1 MRKLTGFWGL
11 VTAYWVS
18 SRWAEAWA
26 LTIVV
31 FGLTTLL
38 SKASVWVATSSA
50 DFLAAL
56 ANFHRAE
63 AGVDPA
69 EVLLMAA
76 AALVGIY
83 AARACGVALRHFL
96 SSTLHRR
103 ARAWLVGR
111 FDAAILADER
121 IAFDLM
127 SDRSETAR
135 GARLPD
141 AIDQRLDECSIGLY
155 GGLIGLTMGLWG
167 AVTSVWFVSAA
178 ILERSQPVPQLDRWG
193 ASANAWIEAEFG
205 PGLAARIDLVPGDY
219 GTALLVAGLILLY
232 VPAIT
237 WIAWRLGRIIERLKL
252 QRQRRDGAWRGELG
266 GLLHR
271 VGQIAA
277 SRGERAQ
284 RRINTRLY
292 GALDRTWSRQNG
304 LGAGMMLFTDLYNFL
319 SHRMLAYLPALP
331 AFMAGHMSFKTFA
344 ASSELTAGLIGDL
357 SWFINVMPEIAT
369 LRANAGRLTE
379 LAAAVERVRARQ
391 DFYAETGISR
401 FERSRDAK
409 DALVEIGGLALCH
422 RGHDAT
428 PFVEVPRL
436 RLGRGDRIYLRGA
449 NGSGKSSI
457 LKAVAGLWPYGEGR
471 VALAGGAR
479 MFFAGQEPDLP
490 ERMSLKTLVCYPDP
504 AEKHADLVVARVL
517 FRAGLQDFVT
527 EMHHDLYH
535 GKTWRTVFS
544 GGQKQRLVLARILLM
559 RPDILLLDEATS
571 ALDVNASVD
580 FHDALC
586 EELPKTAVIA
596 VLHGETLPYDP
607 DGRPFYS
614 AVLDIAQGVGR
625 VRPVMPPSLAA
636 ARHAAE

>member
-1 MRKLTGFWGL
+1 M
-11 VTAYWVS
+11 
-18 SRWAEAWA
+18 
-26 LTIVV
+26 TIVV

-56 ANFHRAE
+56 ANFHRPE

-69 EVLLMAA
+69 ELLLMAA

-103 ARAWLVGR
+103 ARAWLIGR
-111 FDAAILADER
+111 FDAAMLADER
-121 IAFDLM
+121 IALDLM

-135 GARLPD
+135 GARMPD
-141 AIDQRLDECSIGLY
+141 AIDQRIDECSIGLY

-178 ILERSQPVPQLDRWG
+178 ILERSQPVPQLDHWG
-193 ASANAWIEAEFG
+193 AAANAWIEAEFG
-205 PGLAARIDLVPGDY
+205 PGLAARVDLVPGEY

-237 WIAWRLGRIIERLKL
+237 WVAWRLGRIIERLKL

-292 GALDRTWSRQNG
+292 AALDRTWGRQNG

-379 LAAAVERVRARQ
+379 LAAAIERVRARQ
-391 DFYAETGISR
+391 EFYAETGISR

-409 DALVEIGGLALCH
+409 GALVEISGLALCH

-428 PFVEVPRL
+428 PFVELPRL

-479 MFFAGQEPDLP
+479 LFFAGQEPDLP
-490 ERMSLKTLVCYPDP
+490 ERMSLKSLVCYPDP

-527 EMHHDLYH
+527 EMHSDLYH

-586 EELPKTAVIA
+586 EELPKAAVIA

-607 DGRPFYS
+607 DGRPFYT
-614 AVLDIAQGVGR
+614 AMLDIAQGVGR